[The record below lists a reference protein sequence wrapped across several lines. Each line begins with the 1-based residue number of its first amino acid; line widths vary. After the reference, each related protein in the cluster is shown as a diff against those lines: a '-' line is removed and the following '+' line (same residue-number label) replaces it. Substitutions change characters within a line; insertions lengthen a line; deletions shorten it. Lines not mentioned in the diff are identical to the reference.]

1 MEYPGVSVGFPNS
14 VVTSTAIPIDTSLME
29 TRYSENLYQPEH
41 HNSGDVQFSETHSVL
56 ADAHHFGVSSLSFDL
71 AKELLWMGTQGGHVT
86 SYYGAGLEKYTSFQ
100 VHSTDEIRQILSMDT
115 GCLYLTRNNLR
126 CSMRTGLKQFDY
138 IDEYMEDMQCI
149 LMTSPETVLM
159 GGHQTKVIELDLN
172 KLQKTRE
179 VDVDE
184 PGCAIFR
191 ASNKFICAGDISGKL
206 TLYDHKTLNAEHV
219 LEAHTG
225 TLSDFDIN
233 GNLLVTC
240 GYSNRMGNLAPDR
253 FLMVY
258 DLRFIRAMAPIK
270 VVIDPAFLRFL
281 PAYPNKLCVVSQVG
295 HFQVLDTTTM
305 APGSMMLYQV
315 DTQGGVLMSFDVSPT
330 CQSMAFGDST
340 GYIHLFSTSE
350 QAAFNAYPEQ
360 PEFADPVEPVT
371 PMHINDE
378 LAPLSIIPMTYP
390 SGVTLLSDW
399 PAQLC
404 QKVYR
409 AHKPVEPELLRTMKM
424 RHNVGYAPNPGT
436 THRNQVPY
444 DLKNESNNYK
454 SIPESSNGRDDNL
467 VNIPKR
473 YRKVEIK
480 YSKLGIDDFEFRY
493 YNKTNF
499 AGLETQIPNAY
510 CNGMLQVLY
519 FIEPLRCAMK
529 SHLCEREF
537 CLACELGFLFHM
549 LDEQKGQTCQANNFL
564 RAFRTIPEASALEL
578 IIGDHDQ
585 LQGKAN
591 FTRLIQNWQR
601 FLHQQVHSE
610 YCVRGTIYQN
620 AIPEGA
626 IPVEGCQQEIA
637 DYYSIPVYT
646 EPCPIQENIPPG
658 ANILDQS
665 SEAVPES
672 PPKSEPEVSI
682 VSQLFGIEMETLL
695 RCRCGHET
703 HRTSYPT
710 LTNLS
715 YPSSNTDEPPQV
727 ISFSNILLHSLTS
740 EQVMQ
745 AWCSVCSRYQTH
757 VQKKLIKSLPDIIA
771 LNCGLDNPRD
781 IEFWKTQLQII
792 KKDSTE
798 QKEEIASPK
807 KKLCRYGK
815 LCKRKDCFFRHEPN
829 PQSYDQSSDG
839 GDSLNEEN
847 SQSSY
852 VPTGLR
858 LSLSNNVFSVNRL
871 TEEAKTSP
879 PDEFSKDYEIYAT
892 VSHIKDGKTSGN
904 LVSCV
909 KVGKKYHQRKEKVTC
924 TQWYLFNDFSITP
937 IEMSEALHF
946 DMDWKIPCIIYFTR
960 KNINQ
965 YHDITVQNPIT
976 SEVLLDQSGVVN
988 PKITEKT
995 FIPLTPD
1002 EIPKRGSLVA
1012 LDAEFVSL
1020 DQEQA
1025 ELKSDGTRSTLKPS
1039 HLALAR
1045 LTCVRGYG
1053 PLHGEPF
1060 IDDYIAMQEQVVDYL
1075 TEYSGIKPDDLIA
1088 SVSTKHLTTLKST
1101 YMKLRYLV
1109 DQGVCFVGHGLKKD
1123 FRVINISVPKKQ
1135 IVDTVELLR
1144 QPRQRNISLKFL
1156 VRYFLKMDI
1165 QSFTH
1170 DSIEDARSALR
1181 LYRLYEEMAKKG
1193 ENHIKNVIKNLY
1205 EYGRKVQWK
1214 LPPPEELAEAML
1226 PVFTC

>member
-1 MEYPGVSVGFPNS
+1 MEYPGVSVGFPAS

-71 AKELLWMGTQGGHVT
+71 VKELLWMGTQGGHVT

-115 GCLYLTRNNLR
+115 GCLFLTRNNLR

-138 IDEYMEDMQCI
+138 VDEYMEDMQCI
-149 LMTSPETVLM
+149 LMTSPQTVLM

-179 VDVDE
+179 VDVVE

-191 ASNKFICAGDISGKL
+191 ASNKFICAGDTSGKL

-270 VVIDPAFLRFL
+270 VLIDPAFLRFL

-340 GYIHLFSTSE
+340 GYIHLFSTSD

-360 PEFADPVEPVT
+360 PEFADPVSNLMIPEHLGRAFSRVVAAVVVVVVLIRVATRVEPVT

-444 DLKNESNNYK
+444 DLKNESNNYNK
-454 SIPESSNGRDDNL
+454 SIPESSNGRDDAL

-610 YCVRGTIYQN
+610 YCVRGPIYQN
-620 AIPEGA
+620 AMPEGA

-646 EPCPIQENIPPG
+646 EPCPIQENIPQG

-665 SEAVPES
+665 SEAIPES

-682 VSQLFGIEMETLL
+682 VSQLFGIEIETLL

-757 VQKKLIKSLPDIIA
+757 HGKRTFNDDDDDDDDDDDESVNFFLYKIVSAGYKSL
-771 LNCGLDNPRD
+771 LNSFF
-781 IEFWKTQLQII
+781 I
-792 KKDSTE
+792 S
-798 QKEEIASPK
+798 EISFS
-807 KKLCRYGK
+807 LTNY
-815 LCKRKDCFFRHEPN
+815 LHYDW
-829 PQSYDQSSDG
+829 SYDQSSDG

-847 SQSSY
+847 TQSSY

-871 TEEAKTSP
+871 TEEAKTATP
-879 PDEFSKDYEIYAT
+879 EEFTKDYEIYAT

-904 LVSCV
+904 LVSCI

-937 IEMSEALHF
+937 IEISEALHF

-965 YHDITVQNPIT
+965 YYDLTVQNPIT
-976 SEVLLDQSGVVN
+976 SDVLLDQSGVVN

-1123 FRVINISVPKKQ
+1123 FRVINISKW
-1135 IVDTVELLR
+1135 
-1144 QPRQRNISLKFL
+1144 ISSLSP
-1156 VRYFLKMDI
+1156 MT
-1165 QSFTH
+1165 Q
-1170 DSIEDARSALR
+1170 
-1181 LYRLYEEMAKKG
+1181 
-1193 ENHIKNVIKNLY
+1193 
-1205 EYGRKVQWK
+1205 
-1214 LPPPEELAEAML
+1214 
-1226 PVFTC
+1226 